1 MATAPDRIPL
11 PPDLV
16 DGEEDDEEDDE
27 LFQALVREVAR
38 APSVQALPRDG
49 SELRPG
55 SVVDGCFRIVR
66 PLGRGGMGVVYL
78 ADHLQLE
85 RKVALKLHSAAAG
98 SAGTSRLVR
107 EARTMASVV
116 HDNVIT
122 VYNVGTVD
130 GQVYIAMEYVD
141 GGTLRDWLARQP
153 RTWQEIVKVLAAA
166 GRGLAAAHAA
176 GLVHRDFKPDNV
188 LVGLDDRV
196 RVADFGLARAA
207 EGEDGVRL
215 RWRDAAIP
223 PDERSSVITTEGGP
237 AAAGRNMVVEG
248 PSTAGGGRSAR
259 AVMDSP
265 AMAGDGRSARV
276 IVEGPATAGGGVST
290 RAVMDGLRLT
300 ATGALVGTPAY
311 MAPEQHDGR
320 PADARSD
327 QFAFCVSLYEALYG
341 ERPFRGKN
349 LVELVSSMVHGEP
362 AAPPRGREVPPRI
375 RRAIMRGLAREPAD
389 RFPEMSA
396 LLRELEHDPAQARR
410 RRLGVITAVVLA
422 AVGVAVAQQVASRD
436 PCASGADRM
445 REVWGPSQGA
455 ALEQALAEH
464 GGPVG
469 AAVGPR
475 VRARLDAH
483 AEGWIA
489 AYRDACEATRLRQ
502 VQSEEALDLRMA
514 CLDARRDELVALAE
528 ALAAG
533 DAEVAARADQA
544 SLSLSPVEPC
554 ADVEALR
561 RVERVADADREPA
574 EAVRRGAARAKGQQ
588 AAGRYAEALALAE
601 EALAGARAL
610 GYASLEVEALERVGD
625 ARVKL
630 GERETGVQ
638 AYEGALTSAI
648 AAGDDRGALVA
659 LLDLLYT
666 EGYQLERFEAGERWL
681 RQADGWLRRVG
692 DDEMLVVRRHLYEGL
707 MRREQG
713 RLREAVEALERARA
727 VVDELPAGEQAQD
740 ARLSVTAAL
749 AVTLRVQ
756 GDVEA
761 ALAAHAEAIALAEAL
776 YGPEHPGYAT
786 ELNNAGAARLQ
797 HGDVAGS
804 EALLR
809 RALEIRAASF
819 GPAHPNVL
827 EGRIN
832 LAIVM
837 SQLGRQDEAVELL
850 QLAEQHAGEAEP
862 TIRVEMFMVL
872 SGVLTAQGRF
882 DEADAVLRRGLTE
895 ARAAWPAD
903 DPRVLQVLA
912 NLSNAANRRGRPA
925 EAEELAR
932 EGLRAV
938 EGSSRE
944 AMGMVEG
951 YLQLNLGDA
960 LVEQARHTEA
970 RPAYAAALAA
980 MEDNLGPAHP
990 HLHAPLLGL
999 GECLVLAGKASEAE
1013 PLLRRALALAEGLDA
1028 PTRGAIRFELA
1039 RAQWELGLHQ
1049 AARTLA
1055 EQARADYEGAPPHN
1069 RETIDGWL
1077 REHASG

>member
-1 MATAPDRIPL
+1 MRAAIGPPRKVAENLLRSRRMAPSGDDPTARATGTWRSGEITTRDEPKRPAPVEVHDVVTASDRVPL

-16 DGEEDDEEDDE
+16 DVDEEDEEDDS
-27 LFQALVREVAR
+27 LFQGLLREVAR
-38 APSVQALPRDG
+38 APSVQSLPGDG
-49 SELRPG
+49 GELPPG
-55 SVVDGCFRIVR
+55 TVVDGCFRIVH

-85 RKVALKLHSAAAG
+85 RKVALKLHSVAAG

-107 EARTMASVV
+107 EARAMASVV

-122 VYNVGTVD
+122 VYDVGTVD
-130 GQVYIAMEYVD
+130 GQVYIAMEYID
-141 GGTLRDWLARQP
+141 GGTLRDWLARKP
-153 RTWQEIVKVLAAA
+153 RKWQEIVKVLAAA

-188 LVGLDDRV
+188 LVGLDGRV

-207 EGEDGVRL
+207 EGDDGVRL
-215 RWRDAAIP
+215 RWRDATVLTA
-223 PDERSSVITTEGGP
+223 EGRSMAVTTEQ
-237 AAAGRNMVVEG
+237 
-248 PSTAGGGRSAR
+248 
-259 AVMDSP
+259 
-265 AMAGDGRSARV
+265 
-276 IVEGPATAGGGVST
+276 
-290 RAVMDGLRLT
+290 GLRLT

-311 MAPEQHDGR
+311 MSPEQHDGR
-320 PADARSD
+320 TADARSD

-349 LVELVSSMVHGEP
+349 LVELVSSMVGGEP
-362 AAPPRGREVPPRI
+362 VIPSRAREVPPWI
-375 RRAIMRGLAREPAD
+375 RRVLLRGLARDKVA
-389 RFPEMSA
+389 RFPDMNA
-396 LLRELEHDPAQARR
+396 LLRELERDPAQARR
-410 RRLGVITAVVLA
+410 RWLGIGTAVVLA
-422 AVGVAVAQQVASRD
+422 TVGVGVAQQVASRD
-436 PCASGADRM
+436 PCAGGAERIGQ
-445 REVWGPSQGA
+445 VWGPSQGA

-469 AAVGPR
+469 TTVGPR

-483 AEGWIA
+483 AESWTA

-514 CLDARRDELVALAE
+514 CLDTRREELAALAE
-528 ALAAG
+528 ALTAG

-561 RVERVADADREPA
+561 RVERVGPADREPA

-588 AAGRYAEALALAE
+588 AAGHYTEALALAE
-601 EALAGARAL
+601 EALAQARVL
-610 GYASLEVEALERVGD
+610 GYASLEAEALERVGD
-625 ARVKL
+625 ARLKL
-630 GERETGVQ
+630 GEREAGAQ

-659 LLDLLYT
+659 LLGLVYV

-681 RQADGWLRRVG
+681 RQADAWLRRV
-692 DDEMLVVRRHLYEGL
+692 DDDGMLELQRHLYEGL

-727 VVDELPAGEQAQD
+727 VVDELPGEQAQD
-740 ARLSVTAAL
+740 AQLRVTAAL

-756 GDVEA
+756 GEVEA
-761 ALAAHAEAIALAEAL
+761 ALATHAEAIALAKGL
-776 YGPEHPGYAT
+776 YGPEHPSYAT

-797 HGDVAGS
+797 HGDVKGS
-804 EALLR
+804 EGLLR
-809 RALEIRAASF
+809 RALEIREASF
-819 GPAHPNVL
+819 GPAHPSVL

-832 LAIVM
+832 LAIAV

-850 QLAEQHAGEAEP
+850 KAAEQQAERAEP
-862 TIRVEMFMVL
+862 TIRVELLVML
-872 SGVLTAQGRF
+872 SGVRSEQGRF
-882 DEADAVLRRGLTE
+882 DEADAVLRRALAE

-903 DPRVLQVLA
+903 DPRGLQVLA
-912 NLSNAANRRGRPA
+912 NLSNTANRRGRHA
-925 EAEELAR
+925 EAEQLAR
-932 EGLRAV
+932 EGLQAV
-938 EGSSRE
+938 AGSSRE

-960 LVEQARHTEA
+960 LVEQGRHAEA
-970 RPAYAAALAA
+970 RPAFAAALAA
-980 MEDNLGPAHP
+980 MEDNLGPTHP

-999 GECLVLAGKASEAE
+999 GDCMVRAGEVDEAL
-1013 PLLRRALALAEGLDA
+1013 PLLQRALALAEGLDA
-1028 PTRGAIRFELA
+1028 PTRGATRFALA
-1039 RAQWELGLHQ
+1039 KAEWELGEHQ
-1049 AARTLA
+1049 AARTLV
-1055 EQARADYEGAPPHN
+1055 EQALGDYEGAPAHN
-1069 RETIDGWL
+1069 REQLGEWL
-1077 REHASG
+1077 RAHAE